1 MAPFLLAFVFG
12 RITCMNI
19 TVYLGASEGN
29 CPRILESARE
39 FGAWI
44 GDSGNSLVYGG
55 SRVGLMGE
63 LALSAGKHGAYVVGI
78 EPCFFVKQ
86 FLQLDDC
93 ADLIVTD
100 NMQQRKALM
109 IEKGDAFVAFPG
121 GTGTLEEISEIISM
135 VALKHTDVPCIIFNL
150 DGYYNPLKE
159 MLAKMI
165 EAGFSTEERQ
175 DGIFWPETLDELKSI
190 LNNYSK

>member
-1 MAPFLLAFVFG
+1 
-12 RITCMNI
+12 MNI

-135 VALKHTDVPCIIFNL
+135 VALKHTDAPCIIFNL

>member
-1 MAPFLLAFVFG
+1 MR
-12 RITCMNI
+12 RIFDRISCMNI

-29 CPRILESARE
+29 SPHILEAARE

-44 GDSGNSLVYGG
+44 GESGNSLVYGG

-63 LALSAGKHGAYVVGI
+63 LALSAVEHGAYVVGI

-121 GTGTLEEISEIISM
+121 GTGTLEEISEIMSM
-135 VALKHTDVPCIIFNL
+135 VSLKHTDAPCILFNL

-159 MLAKMI
+159 MLASMI
-165 EAGFSTEERQ
+165 ENGFSTEERQ
-175 DGIFWPETLDELKSI
+175 EGIFWPETLEELENLLLSYAK
-190 LNNYSK
+190 

>member
-1 MAPFLLAFVFG
+1 
-12 RITCMNI
+12 
-19 TVYLGASEGN
+19 
-29 CPRILESARE
+29 
-39 FGAWI
+39 
-44 GDSGNSLVYGG
+44 
-55 SRVGLMGE
+55 
-63 LALSAGKHGAYVVGI
+63 
-78 EPCFFVKQ
+78 
-86 FLQLDDC
+86 
-93 ADLIVTD
+93 
-100 NMQQRKALM
+100 MQQRKALM

-135 VALKHTDVPCIIFNL
+135 VALKHTDAPCIIFNL